1 MGQAVFSLR
10 IICYTVRMERESAQA
25 SQDTPTVTLDPKE
38 ERRRQMILTGAPV
51 KTIFYIALPLV
62 FYNSLNQIFQLI
74 DTLIAANMSA
84 GVVSTVSFI
93 GQIETM
99 LFAIG
104 SGLSVGGSIIIS
116 RSYGAGDMQK
126 VRSQIST
133 LFFTALAIAL
143 VILSLAIPFAYPF
156 LRLLRMPED
165 LIGQGTLYF
174 MLAITGIVFQF
185 TNTMYL
191 AIEKSRGNTKTI
203 MWCNMLVMVAKT
215 VLNCAVIALMKSGTV
230 DLNTAMLLLP
240 FATILAQASLTTI
253 ALFNLTR
260 KKNPFRL
267 SIRACTFK
275 KTFLVP
281 LANLSIP
288 VFLEKFI
295 FAFGKVVVN
304 SMCASM
310 GSTVVGALG
319 VSNRLG
325 GFSTNPPA
333 GFQEAESS
341 LISQNLGNK
350 NLSRALGIFYRT
362 LVINLIIAAFFFT
375 IMMVFKDSIIL
386 LFAKG
391 DASFAAEIN
400 AIYTFECWDSVLVSI
415 NASVMGLLYGF
426 GKTRISMIL
435 NVVRL
440 FVYRIPPLFLLMHFT
455 NIGIPA
461 VGIAML
467 ISNGMVGITSGIV
480 AIWFI
485 RKIKNGTATFAL

>member
-1 MGQAVFSLR
+1 
-10 IICYTVRMERESAQA
+10 MERESASA
-25 SQDTPTVTLDPKE
+25 VTLGEKE
-38 ERRRQMILTGAPV
+38 ARRREMMLHGAPV
-51 KTIFYIALPLV
+51 RTIFYIALPLV
-62 FYNSLNQIFQLI
+62 FYNSLHQIFQLV

-99 LFAIG
+99 LYAVG

-116 RSYGAGDMQK
+116 RSYGAGDMEK
-126 VRSQIST
+126 VRSHIST
-133 LFFTALAIAL
+133 LFFTCLAVGAVILALA
-143 VILSLAIPFAYPF
+143 VPFAYPF
-156 LRLLRMPED
+156 LRLLRMPDD

-174 MLAITGIVFQF
+174 MLAITGIIFQF
-185 TNTMYL
+185 INTVYL
-191 AIEKSRGNTKTI
+191 ATEKSRGNTRTI

-215 VLNCAVIALMKSGTV
+215 VLNGGVILLMRGGAVGL
-230 DLNTAMLLLP
+230 DTAMLLLP
-240 FATILAQASLTTI
+240 VATIVAQSSLTAI
-253 ALFNLTR
+253 ALATLTSR
-260 KKNPFRL
+260 KNPFRL
-267 SIRACTFK
+267 SLRACAFRR
-275 KTFLVP
+275 TFLVP
-281 LANLSIP
+281 LANLSVP

-341 LISQNLGNK
+341 LISQNLGNR
-350 NLSRALGIFYRT
+350 NVARALGIFYRT
-362 LVINLIIAAFFFT
+362 LVINLLIAAAFFSV
-375 IMMVFKDSIIL
+375 MMACKDRIIL

-391 DASFAAEIN
+391 NAAFAAEIG
-400 AIYTFECWDSVLVSI
+400 AIYAYECWDSVLISI

-426 GKTRISMIL
+426 GRTRISMIL

-440 FVYRIPPLFLLMHFT
+440 FVYRIPPLFLLMRFT

-467 ISNGMVGITSGIV
+467 ISNGAVGITSGIV
-480 AIWFI
+480 AIVFI
-485 RKIKNGTATFAL
+485 RRVKAGTARISL

>member
-1 MGQAVFSLR
+1 
-10 IICYTVRMERESAQA
+10 MEREQAQKQSPDSAA
-25 SQDTPTVTLDPKE
+25 QDAVTLGEKE
-38 ERRRQMILTGAPV
+38 ARRRAMILTGEPV

-62 FYNSLNQIFQLI
+62 FYNSLHQVFQLI
-74 DTLIAANMSA
+74 DTIIAANMSA

-99 LFAIG
+99 LYAIG

-133 LFFTALAIAL
+133 LFFTCIVIGA

-156 LRLLRMPED
+156 LRLLRMPQN
-165 LIGQGTLYF
+165 LIAQGTVYF
-174 MLAITGIVFQF
+174 MLAITGIIFQF
-185 TNTMYL
+185 INTIYL

-203 MWCNMLVMVAKT
+203 MWCNMLVMALKT
-215 VLNCAVIALMKSGTV
+215 VLNIVVITLMKHGLTG
-230 DLNTAMLLLP
+230 LNTAMLLLP
-240 FATILAQASLTTI
+240 VATITAQASLTAV
-253 ALFNLTR
+253 ALCNLTS

-267 SIRACTFK
+267 SVRACTFK
-275 KTFLVP
+275 KTFLLP
-281 LANLSIP
+281 LTSLSVP

-295 FAFGKVVVN
+295 FAFGKVIVN

-350 NLSRALGIFYRT
+350 NLNRALGIFYRT
-362 LVINLIIAAFFFT
+362 LIINLCIAAAFFT
-375 IMMVFKDSIIL
+375 IMITFKRTIIMV
-386 LFAKG
+386 FAKG
-391 DASFAAEIN
+391 DAAFAAEID
-400 AIYTFECWDSVLVSI
+400 AIYTYECWDSVLVSI

-440 FVYRIPPLFLLMHFT
+440 FVYRISPLFLLMHFT

-467 ISNGMVGITSGIV
+467 ISNGAVGITSGIV

-485 RKIKNGTATFAL
+485 RNVKRGAARFEL